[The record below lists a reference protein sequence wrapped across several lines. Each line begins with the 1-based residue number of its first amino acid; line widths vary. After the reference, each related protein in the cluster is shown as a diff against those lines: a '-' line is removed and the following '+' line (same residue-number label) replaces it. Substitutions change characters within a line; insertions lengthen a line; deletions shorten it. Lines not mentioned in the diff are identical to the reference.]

1 MIEFDGKELHVSGSV
16 FRLEYPIQEVRE
28 LANHNVIVLFRPD
41 AFKGPG
47 QFRNL
52 VAYDPEGKKI
62 WEAELPTNY
71 SMDAYYQLLP
81 GPGLVA
87 DSYCSYR
94 CHLDPSTG
102 RITSKEFFK

>member
-1 MIEFDGKELHVSGSV
+1 MIDFDGNELHVSGTV
-16 FRLEYPIQEVRE
+16 FRLEFPIQEVRE
-28 LANHNVIVLFRPD
+28 LASQIIVLFRPD
-41 AFKGPG
+41 ASKGPG

-52 VAYDPEGKKI
+52 VAYDPEGSKL

-71 SMDAYYQLLP
+71 GMDAYYQLLP
-81 GPGLVA
+81 GPDLVA

-94 CHLDPSTG
+94 CHLDPNTG